1 MNIIISYKQK
11 IYYGSINNII
21 KTSRTLGN
29 NKVNKCIIIIAN
41 LIVKVMPGN
50 TSYVDMVKKGKRV
63 TILGDNIIGG
73 IKQNE
78 MNKYSKEIFI

>member
-21 KTSRTLGN
+21 TSRTLGN
-29 NKVNKCIIIIAN
+29 NKVNKYIIIIAN

>member
-1 MNIIISYKQK
+1 
-11 IYYGSINNII
+11 
-21 KTSRTLGN
+21 
-29 NKVNKCIIIIAN
+29 
-41 LIVKVMPGN
+41 MPGN